1 LAQSADGY
9 LWLGSPEGL
18 YRFDGLV
25 FERYKPQ
32 SGGSLPTQAV
42 YSLLALPNGDL
53 WVGFSSGA
61 ISILRNGNA
70 TNYTVRDGVPH
81 GGILGLA
88 QDRKGTIWAAT
99 DSGLARLEGNR
110 WKEVG
115 KDWNFPG
122 KSAIAVFLGG
132 QGTLWV
138 STEDTLVF
146 LPPGASRF
154 QPTGIRVGQVYQIAQ
169 AAGGKLWMAETTRSV
184 RPIPLSDK
192 RLPSDKTEIHVG
204 SQGILFDNDGSLWIT
219 SLGDGL
225 RRSPAP
231 ELLRGQIKKFSTE
244 VESFTAK
251 DGLSGD
257 VAFAIFQDREGNI
270 WVGTKNGLDR
280 FRKTNLVPVVF
291 PFKLQQGV
299 WVAGNTGDAWLHDE
313 NFMFRVQ
320 RGHVDRGPRFPSTT
334 LSAYRAPG
342 GAIWW
347 FCLDALYRYD
357 AGNYTRIAL
366 PPSFSK
372 PYLGTPPQVTEDGS
386 GTLWLSAEREGL
398 SYRKEGYGIDSKLR
412 QNSQS
417 YPPRQ
422 PLRIGWAA
430 HGWDTRRAQ
439 SSSWTMETF
448 REFFPQ
454 HILRLGE

>member
-122 KSAIAVFLGG
+122 KSAIAAFLDG
-132 QGTLWV
+132 QGKLWV

-192 RLPSDKTEIHVG
+192 RLPSEKPK
-204 SQGILFDNDGSLWIT
+204 ST
-219 SLGDGL
+219 S
-225 RRSPAP
+225 
-231 ELLRGQIKKFSTE
+231 
-244 VESFTAK
+244 
-251 DGLSGD
+251 
-257 VAFAIFQDREGNI
+257 
-270 WVGTKNGLDR
+270 
-280 FRKTNLVPVVF
+280 VP
-291 PFKLQQGV
+291 
-299 WVAGNTGDAWLHDE
+299 
-313 NFMFRVQ
+313 
-320 RGHVDRGPRFPSTT
+320 
-334 LSAYRAPG
+334 
-342 GAIWW
+342 
-347 FCLDALYRYD
+347 
-357 AGNYTRIAL
+357 
-366 PPSFSK
+366 
-372 PYLGTPPQVTEDGS
+372 
-386 GTLWLSAEREGL
+386 
-398 SYRKEGYGIDSKLR
+398 
-412 QNSQS
+412 
-417 YPPRQ
+417 
-422 PLRIGWAA
+422 
-430 HGWDTRRAQ
+430 
-439 SSSWTMETF
+439 
-448 REFFPQ
+448 REFFLITTDLCGSPAWVTGFVV
-454 HILRLGE
+454 LRLPNCCGVRSRNSAPRLSRSPLRMD